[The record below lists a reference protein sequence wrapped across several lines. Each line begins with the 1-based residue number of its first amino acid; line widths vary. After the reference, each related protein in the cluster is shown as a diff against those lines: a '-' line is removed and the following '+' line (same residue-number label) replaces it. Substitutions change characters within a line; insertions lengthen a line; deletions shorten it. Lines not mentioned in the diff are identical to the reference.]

1 MKLTVKVEQ
10 EHIDEGRARDALNCP
25 IARALNEQ
33 HPRPG
38 DWAVHKDEVWA
49 FGTNRTLR
57 PSRRAKRFIRDVD
70 AKKPV
75 RPSTFI
81 LTDEVDI

>member
-10 EHIDEGRARDALNCP
+10 EHIDAGEARDALNCP

-38 DWAVHKDEVWA
+38 SWAVDQYEVWA

-81 LTDEVDI
+81 LTEADI

>member
-38 DWAVHKDEVWA
+38 RWAVDQDGAWA

-57 PSRRAKRFIRDVD
+57 LSRRAKRFIRDVD
-70 AKKPV
+70 ANKPV

-81 LTDEVDI
+81 LTEADI

>member
-10 EHIDEGRARDALNCP
+10 EHIDAGRARDALNCP

-38 DWAVHKDEVWA
+38 GWAVDQYEVWA
-49 FGTNRTLR
+49 FGTNRALR
-57 PSRRAKRFIRDVD
+57 PSRRASRFVRDVD

-81 LTDEVDI
+81 LTEADI